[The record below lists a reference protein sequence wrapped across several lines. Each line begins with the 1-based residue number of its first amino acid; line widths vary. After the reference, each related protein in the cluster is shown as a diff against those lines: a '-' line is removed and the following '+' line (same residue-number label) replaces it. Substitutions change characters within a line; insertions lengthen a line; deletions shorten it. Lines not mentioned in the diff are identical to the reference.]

1 MIELLDNKLRFS
13 FPESHPDASLDVSFQ
28 RTLRLPVDGHEYP
41 LPAGL
46 GRFPLVH
53 VGDLPDQAAVP
64 AAWKKTGGV
73 LLPMYPSEAMWVN
86 FEVQSI
92 ERRGKYPVAMKIAS
106 GKLNVL
112 TGEPLLQGPPQPH
125 QDYAVLPKQPWID
138 GFAVEPGV
146 VRQFVATEL
155 GGGLS
160 VEEQTWGWAEHGGL
174 QFLAYPMRQA
184 AFDRRFPLQPPPPD
198 LSNARFA
205 VAPRGAGTRQM
216 GLAPG
221 GAIRQK
227 IYEDPYEL
235 DEWEDQASGRCFV
248 RLIHCQD
255 WARLTG
261 YSPPQPPLSA
271 REYEAAGIPWFSE
284 YSGGS
289 ILPGSGFVGRLKSFM
304 GSAPP
309 PFPMARSTTPR
320 RVLDVAT
327 GHQVAEGEF

>member
-1 MIELLDNKLRFS
+1 MSAPQLISDDLR
-13 FPESHPDASLDVSFQ
+13 
-28 RTLRLPVDGHEYP
+28 
-41 LPAGL
+41 
-46 GRFPLVH
+46 
-53 VGDLPDQAAVP
+53 
-64 AAWKKTGGV
+64 GV
-73 LLPMYPSEAMWVN
+73 LED
-86 FEVQSI
+86 
-92 ERRGKYPVAMKIAS
+92 IA
-106 GKLNVL
+106 
-112 TGEPLLQGPPQPH
+112 
-125 QDYAVLPKQPWID
+125 AAPKQRL
-138 GFAVEPGV
+138 FAGS
-146 VRQFVATEL
+146 F
-155 GGGLS
+155 
-160 VEEQTWGWAEHGGL
+160 
-174 QFLAYPMRQA
+174 F
-184 AFDRRFPLQPPPPD
+184 
-198 LSNARFA
+198 
-205 VAPRGAGTRQM
+205 RQM
-216 GLAPG
+216 GLAFRGEDATVGVARAGLSAAERHLVAMHRRELALTLQQAFYAQFFAPG
-221 GAIRQK
+221 GPAGLFFPRK
-227 IYEDPYEL
+227 EPMAK